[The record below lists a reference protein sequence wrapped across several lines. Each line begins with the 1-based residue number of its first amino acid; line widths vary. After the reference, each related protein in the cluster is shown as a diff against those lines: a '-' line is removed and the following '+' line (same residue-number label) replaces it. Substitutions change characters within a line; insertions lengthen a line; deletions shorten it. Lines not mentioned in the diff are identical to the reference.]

1 MLVHQRVALLLQRRP
16 VFSLKLAH
24 VGCVSRRN
32 SLYFVYTPMPHV
44 IVGAQMDG
52 ASEKLYSTTFRPLQ
66 RILDLRFETM
76 SWRPFSQW
84 EIHGNPL
91 ETGESIYIIYIYYI
105 IYMCVFYFL
114 GGFWISSKVLR
125 KSHHIFRFEAL
136 LRLL

>member
-1 MLVHQRVALLLQRRP
+1 MAIFHCYVSSPEGSIITTEASCV
-16 VFSLKLAH
+16 SLKLAH

-32 SLYFVYTPMPHV
+32 SLYFVYAPMPHV

-84 EIHGNPL
+84 DIHGNPL
-91 ETGESIYIIYIYYI
+91 ETVESI
-105 IYMCVFYFL
+105 
-114 GGFWISSKVLR
+114 
-125 KSHHIFRFEAL
+125 
-136 LRLL
+136 